1 MKLGLTEE
9 MRRID
14 REAAE
19 KYGLSELLLMENAG
33 CASARLV
40 RETLGKLA
48 GKTVVIVAGSGNNGG
63 DALSAARHLL
73 NMGARVKVFL
83 SSPKERLKPS
93 PLVMY
98 NILEKMGLEVSVLG
112 EERGLDRLRVALR
125 LADGVL
131 DGLLGTGFSGA
142 LREKAKKI
150 VEEINRSGLPVI
162 SIDIPSGVDS
172 ETGAAAYAVR
182 ARATLSLGLL
192 KPGHIFYPGR
202 ELAGRVT
209 CDSIG
214 LPQGLLAD
222 ARLKHTLLD
231 RELAASILPRRAGNA
246 YKGSCGRV
254 LVVAGSR
261 GMVGAA
267 ALSSLAALR
276 AGAGLV
282 TLAVPASE
290 QRVLAAKLTEVMV
303 QPIPEC
309 EEGHMGGEAAVER
322 VLELAK
328 GADALLMGPGLG
340 RAPETLELVR
350 LVSEMAE
357 AQLVLDADALY
368 AFKGEPE
375 ALTKCH
381 RPPIITPHLGELSR
395 LLEISAEE
403 IEETFL
409 PMAEETAREYRAM
422 LVAKSD
428 RTVVAAPAGEVYIS
442 ALGNPGMATAGA
454 GDVLAGTIAGL
465 CREAGAG
472 AAALG
477 VYLHSRA
484 GDLAYE
490 KYGEGL
496 IAGDIAAY
504 LPEARKELRA

>member
-1 MKLGLTEE
+1 MKLGMTEE

-14 REAAE
+14 KEAAE
-19 KYGLSELLLMENAG
+19 GYGLSELLLMENAG

-40 RETLGKLA
+40 QETLGELA
-48 GKTVVIVAGSGNNGG
+48 GKTIVIVAGSGNNGG

-73 NMGARVKVFL
+73 TFGARVKLFL
-83 SSPKERLKPS
+83 SSPRERLKPS
-93 PLVMY
+93 PLIMY
-98 NILEKMGLEVSVLG
+98 QILEKMGLTAHVLD

-142 LREKAKKI
+142 LREKAQKI
-150 VEEINRSGLPVI
+150 VEEINRAGKPVI

-172 ETGAAAYAVR
+172 ETGAAQLAVR
-182 ARATLSLGLL
+182 AAATLALGLL

-202 ELAGRVT
+202 ELAGRVSV
-209 CDSIG
+209 DHIG

-222 ARLKHTLLD
+222 ERLKHTLLD
-231 RELAASILPRRAGNA
+231 KEIAAALLPQRAGNA

-267 ALSSLAALR
+267 ALSALAALR
-276 AGAGLV
+276 VGAGLV

-303 QPIPEC
+303 QPLPEC
-309 EEGHMGGEAAVER
+309 EEGHIGGEEAVER

-328 GADALLMGPGLG
+328 GVDAVLLGPGLG

-350 LVSEMAE
+350 LVAELSET
-357 AQLVLDADALY
+357 QLVLDADALY

-375 ALTKCH
+375 ALAKCH
-381 RPPIITPHLGELSR
+381 LPPIITPHIGELSR
-395 LLEISAEE
+395 LLEISAAE
-403 IEETFL
+403 IQETFL
-409 PMAEETAREYRAM
+409 PMAEETAKEYHTM

-428 RTVVAAPAGEVYIS
+428 RTVVACPDGTVCIC

-465 CREAGAG
+465 VGEAGEG

-490 KYGEGL
+490 TLGEGL
-496 IAGDIAAY
+496 IAGDILAR
-504 LPEARKELRA
+504 LPLARKELRG